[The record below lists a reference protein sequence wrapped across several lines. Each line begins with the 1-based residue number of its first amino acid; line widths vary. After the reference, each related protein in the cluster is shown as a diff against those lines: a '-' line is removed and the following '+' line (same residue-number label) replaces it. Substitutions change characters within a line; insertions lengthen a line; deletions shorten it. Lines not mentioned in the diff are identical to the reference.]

1 MTSSFQ
7 PNPLPDISKYNYA
20 KTEPD
25 LTESI
30 NDNIDRLT
38 QDRKNFYD
46 QKIEQHNQYLKQKEK
61 QLDSLIQLIPTGFK
75 IVQYGKELKEAEDTY
90 GLIGFNTKQLKQAEK
105 DRQNTLKL
113 IEENDQATEDL
124 LKSNEGLK
132 IFQEAVTVGGKDSL
146 DSISEIK
153 EYRNHIKHILPSVL
167 KNQVIEYNGEDR
179 TLDSS
184 QTEEE
189 FEGIFRN
196 IMGFYPK
203 FLYDQGANP
212 NLVRGYLSKEI
223 YDLYQNLKVEWLQ
236 KSAKILEEKS
246 YETRQQHL
254 LDAVTLEGGE
264 GLLRHIKTYHPF
276 HGEYSE
282 GWKEAFSM
290 LYDTVGQ
297 ENGLTIHEVEELL
310 DFSTKWRGSGDKEIT
325 LEQLRKKDAAPL
337 RNRIKEIQTQ
347 AMEAKI
353 AWQETQVNGWVSS
366 KFSGIPYNELTEQ
379 KVREIYNEFVNV
391 FAPSIGWDRPVP
403 DRLKKLLTQSEDTEE
418 NRFELLKMKDNN
430 GEIITEEDAYGIT
443 GLDYKEEID
452 NMVNAGKRRLTD
464 DQLKDHKA
472 RIKGVVD
479 EWVKEAFPGQDTK
492 DIKGYK
498 EKIQVAY
505 QRADDAYIRARRS
518 ILKERPS
525 IEDEALYEA
534 ARDAM
539 KPNIPDFWK
548 GESRIDSR
556 NYESNSIDFKE
567 KLKKNSDLLF
577 LDIPLNDVER
587 EVLMLNRQSLDLDLP
602 LDTSFYRES
611 KVKYNGKSL
620 TPEEILKFR
629 LKSAGFTDEV
639 GDPIPERSEVSDNLQ
654 ELLLKN
660 PSVANLAR
668 VISESEEKEWAIKI
682 LNRPEIQSINDL
694 YGILL
699 WQNTEQ
705 HKLGSADMS
714 WMTPGLIDEDLN
726 IEYQEFTGD
735 YEPYSNPQNMPP
747 AIAFQ
752 QVNAKLGET
761 EPGEIDWNKLNKAV
775 NKVVGGLTF
784 RNLRPLEEVEE
795 SMDET
800 YSQFNKL
807 VTDVIRTVGDVA
819 LTDPFDWVNDIDR
832 DMLDNLLRSI
842 PTGHN
847 LRPLAEQI
855 EASDKSSQ
863 EGKILIANLINNL
876 STIIVG
882 DEQ

>member
-7 PNPLPDISKYNYA
+7 PNTLPDISQYNYA

-46 QKIEQHNQYLKQKEK
+46 QKIEQHKQYLKQKEK
-61 QLDSLIQLIPTGFK
+61 QLDSLINLIPTGFK

-90 GLIGFNTKQLKQAEK
+90 GLIGFNSKQLKQAEK
-105 DRQNTLKL
+105 DRQNTQKL
-113 IEENDQATEDL
+113 LEENDQATEDL

-297 ENGLTIHEVEELL
+297 EDGLTIHEIEELL

-325 LEQLRKKDAAPL
+325 LEQHRKKDAAPL

-353 AWQETQVNGWVSS
+353 AWQETQVNAWVSS

-403 DRLKKLLTQSEDTEE
+403 DKLKKILTQSEDTEE
-418 NRFELLKMKDNN
+418 NRFELLKMKHNN
-430 GEIITEEDAYGIT
+430 GEIVTDEDAYGIT

-464 DQLKDHKA
+464 DELKNHNS
-472 RIKGVVD
+472 RIEGLVADWIKEEYKGQKPED
-479 EWVKEAFPGQDTK
+479 IEGYNERKEVLT
-492 DIKGYK
+492 
-498 EKIQVAY
+498 
-505 QRADDAYIRARRS
+505 QRAQSAYIRARRS
-518 ILKERPS
+518 LLKNRPT
-525 IEDEALYEA
+525 IEDEVLYTEA
-534 ARDAM
+534 IEDI
-539 KPNIPDFWK
+539 KPKFSDWWTGKSDMPA
-548 GESRIDSR
+548 ID
-556 NYESNSIDFKE
+556 YERGSLDFKD
-567 KLKKNSDLLF
+567 KISNNKILINSNV
-577 LDIPLNDVER
+577 PLNDIER
-587 EVLMLNRQSLDLDLP
+587 NVLMENAKLLDLGLP
-602 LDTSFYRES
+602 LDLNFYHGT
-611 KVKYNGKSL
+611 KIKYNGKTL
-620 TPEEILKFR
+620 TSYEIATSR
-629 LKSAGFTDEV
+629 LASTGFIKE
-639 GDPIPERSEVSDNLQ
+639 GKPIPERVEVSDNLQ

-660 PSVANLAR
+660 PSAANLAR
-668 VISESEEKEWAIKI
+668 VISESEEKEWAIKM
-682 LNRPEIQSINDL
+682 LNRPEIQSISDL
-694 YGILL
+694 YGILI

-705 HKLGSADMS
+705 HKFGSADMS

-726 IEYQEFTGD
+726 IEYQEVTGD
-735 YEPYSNPQNMPP
+735 FNIYSNPQNMPP
-747 AIAFQ
+747 ALGTL
-752 QVNAKLGET
+752 QVEQKLTKPEFDMATLGQPVDVQESFEQT
-761 EPGEIDWNKLNKAV
+761 GLYKAG
-775 NKVVGGLTF
+775 VGT
-784 RNLRPLEEVEE
+784 R
-795 SMDET
+795 D
-800 YSQFNKL
+800 L
-807 VTDVIRTVGDVA
+807 VMSA
-819 LTDPFDWVNDIDR
+819 LTDDEGNFNAFGRVLKRFFTGEGAEDVEAWIRTAPIGQII
-832 DMLDNLLRSI
+832 DMLDGILDPSVL
-842 PTGHN
+842 
-847 LRPLAEQI
+847 EQI
-855 EASDKSSQ
+855 E
-863 EGKILIANLINNL
+863 E
-876 STIIVG
+876 ST
-882 DEQ
+882 Q